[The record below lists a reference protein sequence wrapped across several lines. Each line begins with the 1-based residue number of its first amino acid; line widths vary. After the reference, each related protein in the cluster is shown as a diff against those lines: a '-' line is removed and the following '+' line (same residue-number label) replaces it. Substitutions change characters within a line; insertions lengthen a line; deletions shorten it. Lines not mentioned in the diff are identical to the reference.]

1 MREISTIPDRA
12 KQGVSRPVPDARRTK
27 MSEAHTRRKQPDVVR
42 RALLQE
48 AARIA
53 ANEGLAAVTID
64 SVAKAAGVTKGGLFH
79 HFQSKQALI
88 DGVMAEAIAL
98 LEEDVERRMEGDP
111 EPYGRF
117 TRAYVDCMFADLE
130 REDAR
135 LWAAICASLMADA
148 SLRKT
153 WSDWFTARLAR
164 HAETDGALEHAIARL
179 AADGVWHASLYG
191 MEAECGPDRNA
202 LRGRLIEM
210 TRRPAMSENTSED
223 R

>member
-1 MREISTIPDRA
+1 
-12 KQGVSRPVPDARRTK
+12 
-27 MSEAHTRRKQPDVVR
+27 MSEAHTRKKQPDVVR
-42 RALLQE
+42 RALLTE

-53 ANEGLAAVTID
+53 ASDGLAAVTID

-98 LEEDVERRMEGDP
+98 FDEDVDRRMTVDP
-111 EPYGRF
+111 EPYGCF

-153 WSDWFTARLAR
+153 WTDWFTGRLAR
-164 HAETDGALEHAIARL
+164 HAETDGAIEHTIVRL

-191 MEAECGPDRNA
+191 MEAECGADRDA

-210 TRRPAMSENTSED
+210 TRRPGGPENMDEK